1 MYQKEWSPPP
11 YRGARISFRPWWG
24 VAFQRIGAF
33 LAFAYAGVFGLSTL
47 SRFHYGPDIWIA
59 AVAFAVGL
67 LFVASIFRTR
77 IVLDADGIE
86 MSSLF
91 GVRRIRRS
99 DVVGYRLYK
108 PGRGRPY
115 IELRSRDPQAA
126 KLDIALDFLKSA
138 AACGIEQNG
147 VILYDA
153 VPMSLTVGTLETTSV
168 AYSSSSCS

>member
-1 MYQKEWSPPP
+1 MLDQSLSHYWSSRVYQKEWSPPP

-59 AVAFAVGL
+59 AAAFAVGL

-126 KLDIALDFLKSA
+126 KLDVDMAVMDDPRCKPWFAGMPDLAARDF
-138 AACGIEQNG
+138 
-147 VILYDA
+147 
-153 VPMSLTVGTLETTSV
+153 
-168 AYSSSSCS
+168 